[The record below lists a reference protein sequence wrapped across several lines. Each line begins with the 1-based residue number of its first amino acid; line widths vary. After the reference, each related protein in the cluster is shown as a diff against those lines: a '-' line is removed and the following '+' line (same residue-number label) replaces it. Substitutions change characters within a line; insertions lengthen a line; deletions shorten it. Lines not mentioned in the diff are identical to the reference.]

1 MTHPEPGGS
10 RARSAGGC
18 ADYAWRST
26 GGSTTFLSNTC
37 WLWDDDCGSR
47 DLPSRSTG
55 MCSARGAGMR
65 GWRAG
70 VTVCVTRCVS
80 LLCVTMARSWSCA
93 GLMHR
98 NVDRRTAALHSHPNH
113 PKNSPSPIILTLRLS
128 TLMMSWKPLSASK
141 RWVHLSCRS
150 LTSSKREQS
159 IESWTRLTCAQPE
172 CSVYDAPLQ
181 ARHTLH
187 EALLPSSKDGG
198 PVRTP
203 VVASRAGKDKLTW
216 IARAGTEEMNSYRA
230 AVLFFF
236 FDIERC

>member
-1 MTHPEPGGS
+1 
-10 RARSAGGC
+10 
-18 ADYAWRST
+18 
-26 GGSTTFLSNTC
+26 
-37 WLWDDDCGSR
+37 
-47 DLPSRSTG
+47 
-55 MCSARGAGMR
+55 
-65 GWRAG
+65 
-70 VTVCVTRCVS
+70 
-80 LLCVTMARSWSCA
+80 
-93 GLMHR
+93 
-98 NVDRRTAALHSHPNH
+98 
-113 PKNSPSPIILTLRLS
+113 
-128 TLMMSWKPLSASK
+128 MMSWKPLSASK

-216 IARAGTEEMNSYRA
+216 IARAGTEEVNSYRA